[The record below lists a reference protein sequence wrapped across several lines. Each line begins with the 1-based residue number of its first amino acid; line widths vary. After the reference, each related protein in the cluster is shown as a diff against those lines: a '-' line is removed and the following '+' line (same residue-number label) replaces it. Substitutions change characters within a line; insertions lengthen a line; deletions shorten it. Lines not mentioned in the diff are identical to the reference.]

1 MNAPRS
7 AADPGRPE
15 CLVLVSVDGL
25 SAGDYSLLRELPAFR
40 RLMETGAVVRRVR
53 GVYPTLTYPQHAS
66 LVTGTYPD
74 IHGITANT
82 RLEPDPEGPRWFW
95 YHRNLRVPT
104 LYDAAAGAGL
114 RTATLFWPS
123 AGGKH
128 SARVLPEIIPV
139 RPGERLP
146 SLVMQAGSPRFVL
159 AMLLRYGYLLRG
171 LRRRNLDNFTCACAC
186 RLIRRRK
193 VDLLLL
199 HLLDLDATRH
209 RSGAASSEAR
219 EVLRMQDR
227 RLARILAAVERS
239 GRSDRT
245 AVVVTGDHGHR
256 DVSARIHINSALER
270 AGLQTGGHGGA
281 SHRVRWEA
289 WAQACDG
296 SARIR
301 LSRREDD
308 ALRRRV
314 AAALSALQ
322 RNPANG
328 IAHVLDRGQLQALR
342 AGDEADFALEAR
354 PGFFFSSL
362 PGPEVVSPACPNYR
376 AAHGY
381 LPADDDYSA
390 FFVAAGC
397 GFRCGAELEKAGI
410 VDLGTTLAHVLG
422 LTLPAAEGEVL
433 SELLTEMGETL

>member
-1 MNAPRS
+1 
-7 AADPGRPE
+7 
-15 CLVLVSVDGL
+15 VSVDGL
-25 SAGDYSLLRELPAFR
+25 AAGDYSLLRELPAFR
-40 RLMETGAVVRRVR
+40 RLMETGARVRRVR

-82 RLEPDPEGPRWFW
+82 RLEPEENGPHWFW
-95 YHRNLRVPT
+95 YRRNLRVPT
-104 LYDAAAGAGL
+104 LYDAAASAGL

-123 AGGKH
+123 AGGRH

-139 RPGERLP
+139 RPGEHLF
-146 SLVMQAGSPRFVL
+146 SLVLQAGSPRFVL
-159 AMLLRYGYLLRG
+159 GMLLRYGYLLRG

-186 RLIRRRK
+186 RLIRRRS

-209 RSGAASSEAR
+209 RYGAASSEAR
-219 EVLRMQDR
+219 EVLHQQDR
-227 RLARILAAVERS
+227 RLARILAAVEHS

-270 AGLQTGGHGGA
+270 AGLQVRGGA
-281 SHRVRWEA
+281 GASRLVRWEA

-301 LSRREDD
+301 LSRREDA

-314 AAALSALQ
+314 AAALTALQ
-322 RNPANG
+322 GDPANG
-328 IAHVLDRGQLQALR
+328 IARILDRGQLLALR
-342 AGDEADFALEAR
+342 AGEEADFALEAS
-354 PGFFFSSL
+354 PGYFFSSRS
-362 PGPEVVSPACPNYR
+362 GPEVVTAACPNYR

-397 GFRCGAELEKAGI
+397 GFRCGVELVKAGV
-410 VDLGTTLAHVLG
+410 VDLGTTLAHVLS
-422 LTLPAAEGEVL
+422 LTLPAAEGRVL
-433 SELLTEMGETL
+433 SELLTEKERTL